1 MIIHRDWHFGKDDG
15 KGAFYMLNKETKLL
29 KVDLQLF
36 NDGGAV
42 SGESASS
49 GAAESASKVGNVT
62 NGSNR
67 RSKSGAFDNV
77 VFGKQESAT
86 SDGATNPVAE
96 GKPTGAGKA
105 DVSTTSDTLEARR
118 KAYNDLISGE
128 YKDID
133 QERFQQVFDRRFK
146 EVKGIEEELASH
158 KPILD
163 KLMTRYG
170 VKDVAALDKALTED
184 TEYWERV
191 AEEKGMT
198 VEQYHAMQKLEQEN
212 AELKAIRQRQ
222 IGQQQFQQQIDTWYK
237 EADKVKEV
245 YPSFDFKK
253 EAQNPEF
260 LKLLRNGN
268 SVEHA
273 YKVLHFDELTESAA
287 RVAAQT
293 ADAQAQARIKQKAS
307 RPSENGISSQSA
319 AIVRNDVSSLTRAER
334 AEIARRVQR
343 GDKIT
348 F

>member
-1 MIIHRDWHFGKDDG
+1 MPKYER
-15 KGAFYMLNKETKLL
+15 KLS

-42 SGESASS
+42 GAEGSATATEDAPKVESKPS
-49 GAAESASKVGNVT
+49 
-62 NGSNR
+62 GSNR
-67 RSKSGAFDNV
+67 RSKSGEFDNV
-77 VFGKQESAT
+77 VFGKQEGTT
-86 SDGATNPVAE
+86 SDGATSLDTE
-96 GKPTGAGKA
+96 GKPTGAGKT
-105 DVSTTSDTLEARR
+105 DVTTTSNTLEERR
-118 KAYNDLISGE
+118 KAYNDLINGE
-128 YKDID
+128 YKDLD

-146 EVKGIEEELASH
+146 QVKGMETELASQ
-158 KPILD
+158 KPIID
-163 KLMTRYG
+163 KLMARYNA
-170 VKDVAALDKALTED
+170 KNMTELDKALTED
-184 TEYWERV
+184 TEYWESV
-191 AEEKGMT
+191 AEQHGMT

-222 IGQQQFQQQIDTWYK
+222 IGQERFQQQIDSWYK
-237 EADKVKEV
+237 EADKVKEL

-260 LKLLRNGN
+260 LNLLRHGN

-273 YKVLHFDELTESAA
+273 YKVLHFDELTQNAA

-293 ADAQAQARIKQKAS
+293 ADAQAQARIKSKAS
-307 RPSENGISSQSA
+307 RPSENGTSSQSA

-343 GDKIT
+343 GEKII

>member
-1 MIIHRDWHFGKDDG
+1 MS
-15 KGAFYMLNKETKLL
+15 NETKMF

-36 NDGGAV
+36 NDGGATGGAEGSVV
-42 SGESASS
+42 SAENAPKVESKPS
-49 GAAESASKVGNVT
+49 
-62 NGSNR
+62 GSNR
-67 RSKSGAFDNV
+67 RSKSGEFDNV
-77 VFGKQESAT
+77 VFGKQEGTTA
-86 SDGATNPVAE
+86 DGATSLDTE
-96 GKPTGAGKA
+96 GNPTGAGKT

-118 KAYNDLISGE
+118 KAYNDLINGE
-128 YKDID
+128 YKDLD

-146 EVKGIEEELASH
+146 QVKGMEAELAAQ

-163 KLMTRYG
+163 KLMSRYG
-170 VKDVAALDKALTED
+170 VDDMAKLDKALTED
-184 TEYWERV
+184 YDFWERV

-198 VEQYHAMQKLEQEN
+198 VEQYQAMQKLEQEN

-222 IGQQQFQQQIDTWYK
+222 IGQQQFQQQIDKWYQ
-237 EADKVKEV
+237 EADKVKEL

-260 LKLLRNGN
+260 LSLLRNGN
-268 SVEHA
+268 TVEHA
-273 YKVLHFDELTESAA
+273 YKVLHFDELTQNAA

-307 RPSENGISSQSA
+307 RPSENGTSSKSA
-319 AIVRNDVSSLTRAER
+319 VIVKNDVANLTRKER

-343 GDKIT
+343 GEKIV